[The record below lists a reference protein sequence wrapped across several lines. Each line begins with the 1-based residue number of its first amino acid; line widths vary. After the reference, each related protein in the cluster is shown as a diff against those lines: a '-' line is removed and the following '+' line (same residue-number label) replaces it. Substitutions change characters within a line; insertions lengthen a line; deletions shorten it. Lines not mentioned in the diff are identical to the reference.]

1 MNRMKYRV
9 CLIVLILAATVFGV
23 LYYVLGERE
32 QDTYEGGTFVWQ
44 DTVSQPV
51 SRMAIVLEPEK
62 EVLL

>member
-23 LYYVLGERE
+23 LYYVLGEGE
-32 QDTYEGGTFVWQ
+32 QDTYEGGTFVWKET
-44 DTVSQPV
+44 DSRPE
-51 SRMAIVLEPEK
+51 SRMAVVLEPEK